1 MYIWTTRIITSLSR
15 EAQKIMD
22 GQTDKAIHRQLFSVI
37 YFVYKKLWNFQIC
50 ELRVLNYV
58 FYPTKGMGGFGS
70 PNLVFLQRVSY
81 SLYLFLD
88 GNAEFG
94 ILIDDVDEN
103 NVIIVGFDR
112 QDPEQVGK

>member
-1 MYIWTTRIITSLSR
+1 MWNKIQKTLS
-15 EAQKIMD
+15 ATKVIKINNPNP
-22 GQTDKAIHRQLFSVI
+22 HF
-37 YFVYKKLWNFQIC
+37 
-50 ELRVLNYV
+50 ELRIQILGPNIVQKWADSV
-58 FYPTKGMGGFGS
+58 FGFGS
-70 PNLVFLQRVSY
+70 PNLVFLQRGSF